1 MEDQTVQIKTEASS
15 DGTTEEKAISSV
27 EMSKNYYVKVGNRP
41 QLPAELDVILNDK
54 SEAKGKVHGRTLQ
67 KIRSISQV
75 HSA

>member
-1 MEDQTVQIKTEASS
+1 MEQLKKKQSAALRCT
-15 DGTTEEKAISSV
+15 
-27 EMSKNYYVKVGNRP
+27 KNYYVKVGNRP

-54 SEAKGKVHGRTLQ
+54 SEAKRKVTVGGTLQ